1 MFKVKDVN
9 NDIYSIDIFIIED
22 DNIHFILNNN
32 MSYLSPLTFSEF
44 NKLLS
49 PINDI
54 EYEKMIED
62 IDRYTNLESFLKN
75 LKKVVCI
82 TDDNIY
88 LTIPLEIN
96 KIYDVIGYYIASK
109 DEIFLHI
116 KDYGYLPIILFK
128 TLSEYRKEKISK
140 IIKSI

>member
-9 NDIYSIDIFIIED
+9 NEIYSIDIFIIED
-22 DNIHFILNNN
+22 DNIHFTANNN
-32 MSYLSPLTFSEF
+32 SSYLSPLTFSEF
-44 NKLLS
+44 NKSLS

-62 IDRYTNLESFLKN
+62 IDRYTNLEHFLKN

-82 TDDNIY
+82 SDGNIY
-88 LTIPLEIN
+88 RTIPLEIN
-96 KIYDVIGYYIASK
+96 KIYDVIGYYVAAK

-116 KDYGYLPIILFK
+116 KDYGYLPIIYFQS
-128 TLSEYRKEKISK
+128 LSKYRKEKI
-140 IIKSI
+140 KSILLF

>member
-22 DNIHFILNNN
+22 DNIHFTANNN
-32 MSYLSPLTFSEF
+32 SSYLSPLTFSEF
-44 NKLLS
+44 NKSLS
-49 PINDI
+49 PINEV

-62 IDRYTNLESFLKN
+62 IDKHIKLNIFLTNI
-75 LKKVVCI
+75 KKVVCI
-82 TDDNIY
+82 SDDNIY
-88 LTIPLEIN
+88 HTIPLEIN

-116 KDYGYLPIILFK
+116 KDYGYLPIIYFQS
-128 TLSEYRKEKISK
+128 LSKYRKEKI
-140 IIKSI
+140 KSILLF

>member
-1 MFKVKDVN
+1 MFKVKDIN
-9 NDIYSIDIFIIED
+9 NEISSIDIFIIED

-49 PINDI
+49 PINEV

-62 IDRYTNLESFLKN
+62 IDRYTNRESFLKN

-82 TDDNIY
+82 SDGNIY
-88 LTIPLEIN
+88 RTIPLEIN
-96 KIYDVIGYYIASK
+96 KIYDVIGYYVAAK

-116 KDYGYLPIILFK
+116 KDYGYLPIIYFQS
-128 TLSEYRKEKISK
+128 LSKYRKEKI
-140 IIKSI
+140 KSILLF

>member
-22 DNIHFILNNN
+22 DNIHFTANNN
-32 MSYLSPLTFSEF
+32 SSYLSPLTFSEF
-44 NKLLS
+44 NKSLS

-62 IDRYTNLESFLKN
+62 IDRYTNLEHFLKN

-82 TDDNIY
+82 SDGNIY
-88 LTIPLEIN
+88 RTIPLEIN
-96 KIYDVIGYYIASK
+96 KIYDVIGYYVAAK

-116 KDYGYLPIILFK
+116 KDYGYLPIIYFQS
-128 TLSEYRKEKISK
+128 LSKYRKEKI
-140 IIKSI
+140 KSILLF

>member
-1 MFKVKDVN
+1 MFKVKDIN
-9 NDIYSIDIFIIED
+9 NEISSIDIFIIED

-49 PINDI
+49 PINEV

-62 IDRYTNLESFLKN
+62 IDRYTNRESFLKN

-82 TDDNIY
+82 SDGNIY
-88 LTIPLEIN
+88 RTIPLEIN

-116 KDYGYLPIILFK
+116 KDYGYLPIIYFQS
-128 TLSEYRKEKISK
+128 LSKYRKEKI
-140 IIKSI
+140 KSILLF

>member
-9 NDIYSIDIFIIED
+9 NEIYSIDIFIIED
-22 DNIHFILNNN
+22 DNIHFTANNKIT
-32 MSYLSPLTFSEF
+32 YLSPLTFSEF
-44 NKLLS
+44 NKSLS
-49 PINDI
+49 PINEV

-62 IDRYTNLESFLKN
+62 IDKYTNLESFLKN

-88 LTIPLEIN
+88 RTIPLEIN
-96 KIYDVIGYYIASK
+96 KIYDVIGYYVAAK

-116 KDYGYLPIILFK
+116 KYYGYLPIIYFQS
-128 TLSEYRKEKISK
+128 LSKYRKEKI
-140 IIKSI
+140 KSILLF

>member
-22 DNIHFILNNN
+22 DNIHFTANNN
-32 MSYLSPLTFSEF
+32 LSYLSPLTFSEF
-44 NKLLS
+44 NKSLS
-49 PINDI
+49 PINEV

-62 IDRYTNLESFLKN
+62 IDKHIKLNIFLTNI
-75 LKKVVCI
+75 KKVVCI
-82 TDDNIY
+82 SDDNIY
-88 LTIPLEIN
+88 HTIPLEIN

-116 KDYGYLPIILFK
+116 KDYGYLPIIYFQS
-128 TLSEYRKEKISK
+128 LSKYRKEKI
-140 IIKSI
+140 KSILLF

>member
-22 DNIHFILNNN
+22 DNIHFTANNN
-32 MSYLSPLTFSEF
+32 LSYLSPLTFSEF
-44 NKLLS
+44 NKSLS
-49 PINDI
+49 PINEV

-62 IDRYTNLESFLKN
+62 IDKHIKLNIFLTNI
-75 LKKVVCI
+75 KKVVCI
-82 TDDNIY
+82 SDDNIY
-88 LTIPLEIN
+88 HTIPLEIN

-116 KDYGYLPIILFK
+116 KDYGYLPIILFQP
-128 TLSEYRKEKISK
+128 LSEYRKEKI
-140 IIKSI
+140 KSILLF